1 MIEAMGFPTLM
12 LLVQWVGLPEPH
24 QTAEQQQRPEDL
36 NKETH
41 LDKEGFSP
49 TQQKTR
55 PTNDSFLTRIPSA
68 SSAES
73 SSSTVKGGLGNLSSW
88 LRGVTP
94 GRGHETVTNL
104 PEEYQE
110 R

>member
-1 MIEAMGFPTLM
+1 MIEAMSFPTLM

-41 LDKEGFSP
+41 LDKEGICP
-49 TQQKTR
+49 TWQKTR
-55 PTNDSFLTRIPSA
+55 PTNDSILTRIPSA
-68 SSAES
+68 SSAAS

-88 LRGVTP
+88 LRGVTS

>member
-1 MIEAMGFPTLM
+1 MGFPTLM

-41 LDKEGFSP
+41 LDKKGISP
-49 TQQKTR
+49 TRQKTM
-55 PTNDSFLTRIPSA
+55 PTNDSILTRIPSA

-73 SSSTVKGGLGNLSSW
+73 SSSTVKGGFGNLSSW
-88 LRGVTP
+88 FRGVTP

-104 PEEYQE
+104 WEEYQE